1 MIAGNVCMNR
11 IHGIGYPVFELP
23 GSTPTDSSK
32 KQPVSLVGTMDASA
46 SLDVSSVETR
56 QSALGISPLAVAAKL
71 STHKTTP
78 GKSIDTPNNPNN
90 PGGGQPANA
99 AASATGSNAAA
110 G

>member
-23 GSTPTDSSK
+23 GTTPDAPSA
-32 KQPVSLVGTMDASA
+32 KQPVSPAGTMDASA

-78 GKSIDTPNNPNN
+78 DTPTTPTTPAPTPTPVPVVPGNPVRT
-90 PGGGQPANA
+90 P
-99 AASATGSNAAA
+99 
-110 G
+110 